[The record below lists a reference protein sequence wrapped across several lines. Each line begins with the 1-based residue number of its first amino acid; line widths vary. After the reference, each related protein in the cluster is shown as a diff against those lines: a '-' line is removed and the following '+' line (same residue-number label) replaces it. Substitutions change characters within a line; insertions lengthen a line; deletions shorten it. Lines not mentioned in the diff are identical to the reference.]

1 MGIVKC
7 NSFYKFYIMLSMIQG
22 ANVIKIDLF
31 ILSKNKAVH
40 LF

>member
-1 MGIVKC
+1 
-7 NSFYKFYIMLSMIQG
+7 MLSMIQG